1 MRNNFQAL
9 EIYVQANF
17 SSKRVCRCS
26 HMHKASGRKIN
37 EVNKVSKL
45 CFGAPEMFSAS
56 QNYLLASHPPK
67 SGGFDAFVLQIPSLY
82 VQVLCSKFSYKL
94 SKFSF
99 QIIQITIYAVKN
111 LLQKDAV
118 SHIITKFAVYAN
130 KMCK

>member
-82 VQVLCSKFSYKL
+82 AQVLYSKFSSKLFECSFLNYKNYNLCSKK
-94 SKFSF
+94 
-99 QIIQITIYAVKN
+99 V
-111 LLQKDAV
+111 
-118 SHIITKFAVYAN
+118 AN
-130 KMCK
+130 KRHGLGIYHYICK